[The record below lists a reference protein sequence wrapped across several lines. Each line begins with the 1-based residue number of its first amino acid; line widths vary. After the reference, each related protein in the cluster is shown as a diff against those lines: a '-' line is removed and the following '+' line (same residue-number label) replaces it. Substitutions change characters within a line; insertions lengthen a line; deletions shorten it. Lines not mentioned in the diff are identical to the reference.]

1 MIYLFASDI
10 HGLGRPWFELME
22 QAQRT
27 YPQAQIVLGGDYI
40 DGYLETFGTL
50 TYLQYLVRYQHATL
64 LWGNH
69 EDLLYNFVTTGD
81 ELWLANGG
89 EATAYSL
96 IGPTV
101 HRQQTR
107 RLLAQHS
114 LYRWLKHY
122 RNRLAYQTAHLT
134 FVHAGIRLDRQVT
147 DRQYQLWAR
156 KEYWYGDDPHYQKMA
171 CFAPNRTAHTIVTGH
186 TPTALINGV
195 VEAKPIPADQAPII
209 GYHDPTTTDCPV
221 LKVQY
226 QDEPARYF
234 TDGGITPHWPD
245 HRGNIVAFAD
255 DGRLLQVFH

>member
-1 MIYLFASDI
+1 MTYLFASDL
-10 HGLGRPWFELME
+10 HGLGRPWIELME
-22 QAQRT
+22 QARRA

-40 DGYLETFGTL
+40 DGYLTTFATI
-50 TYLQYLVRYQHATL
+50 TYLQFLVREHHAVL

-81 ELWLANGG
+81 ERWLANGG

-107 RLLAQHS
+107 HLLAQHS
-114 LYRWLKHY
+114 LYRWLKRY
-122 RNRLAYQTAHLT
+122 RNHLVYQTDHLT
-134 FVHAGIRLDRQVT
+134 FVHTGVRPDGQPT
-147 DRQYQLWAR
+147 DHQYQLWAR
-156 KEYWYGDDPHYQKMA
+156 QEYWYGDNPRYQTMA
-171 CFAPNRTAHTIVTGH
+171 CFAPNQTGHTIVTGH

-195 VEAKPIPADQAPII
+195 IEAKPIPPNQPPIV
-209 GYHDPTTTDCPV
+209 GYHDATVTDCPV

-226 QDEPARYF
+226 QGEPARYF
-234 TDGGITPHWPD
+234 TDGGITPHWSD

-255 DGRLLQVFH
+255 DGRLLRVFH